1 MAMARGLQYLVHRI
15 LKGEKEM
22 EDLKRAETELIN
34 AEKTALVV
42 IDLQNGIVN
51 SKRSPYT
58 SAEVVENA
66 SRLIDAFTEKGAFVV
81 LVRVSSVDGKDM
93 FKPSVDIKANPMQ
106 FSEGWD
112 SYVPEIA
119 NSKNAHTITK
129 RQWGAFYGTD
139 LDLQLRRRGIDTI
152 VLCGIS
158 TGIGVDTTARE
169 AYQHGYNQI
178 FVEDAMTASTKEEHD
193 YVCKYIFPRI
203 GKIRSSREVVLSLE

>member
-1 MAMARGLQYLVHRI
+1 
-15 LKGEKEM
+15 M
-22 EDLKRAETELIN
+22 EDLKLTNETEFIK

-51 SKRSPYT
+51 RETAPHT
-58 SAEVVENA
+58 GVEVIQNA
-66 SRLIDAFTEKGAFVV
+66 SRLATAFTEKGAFVV

-93 FKPSVDIKANPMQ
+93 LKPSLDLKNNPVQ
-106 FSEGWD
+106 YAEGWD
-112 SYVPEIA
+112 IYVPELASI
-119 NSKNAHTITK
+119 KNTHNITK

-169 AYQHGYNQI
+169 AFQHGYNQI
-178 FVEDAMTASTKEEHD
+178 FVEDAMTAISKEEHD
-193 YVCKYIFPRI
+193 YVCNYIFPRI
-203 GKIRSSREVVLSLE
+203 GKIRTSEEVALSLR

>member
-1 MAMARGLQYLVHRI
+1 M
-15 LKGEKEM
+15 K
-22 EDLKRAETELIN
+22 DLKSAEANLMK

-42 IDLQNGIVN
+42 IDLQKGIVN
-51 SKRSPYT
+51 RQGSPYT
-58 SAEVVENA
+58 ATQVVQNA
-66 SRLIDAFTEKGAFVV
+66 SRLMNAFTEKGAFVV

-93 FKPSVDIKANPMQ
+93 LKPKTDSPINPVQ
-106 FSEGWD
+106 LPEGWD
-112 SYVPEIA
+112 SLVPELGNIE
-119 NSKNAHTITK
+119 KAHLITK

-152 VLCGIS
+152 VLCGVS

-193 YVCKYIFPRI
+193 YVCNYIFPRI
-203 GKIRSSREVVLSLE
+203 GQLRTTEQIVLSLT

>member
-1 MAMARGLQYLVHRI
+1 M
-15 LKGEKEM
+15 K
-22 EDLKRAETELIN
+22 DLKSPENELIK

-51 SKRSPYT
+51 REHSPYT
-58 SAEVVENA
+58 GAQVVQNA
-66 SRLIDAFTEKGAFVV
+66 SRLVSAFTEKGAFVV

-93 FKPSVDIKANPMQ
+93 LKPNTDLKINPVQ
-106 FSEGWD
+106 LPKGWD
-112 SYVPEIA
+112 HFVPELE
-119 NSKNAHTITK
+119 NMNNVHEITK

-169 AYQHGYNQI
+169 AYQHGYKQI

-203 GKIRSSREVVLSLE
+203 GQIRTSKQMVDLFDNN